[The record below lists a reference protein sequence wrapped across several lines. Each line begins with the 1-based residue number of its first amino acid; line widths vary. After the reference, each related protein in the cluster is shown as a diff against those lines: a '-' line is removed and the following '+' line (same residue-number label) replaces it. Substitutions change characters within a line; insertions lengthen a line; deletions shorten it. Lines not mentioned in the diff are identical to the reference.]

1 VASRQK
7 TAKKVSRK
15 GKRPKKAVRKK
26 KAVSKKTGRRK
37 AADAAPELL
46 VEIGTEEL
54 PPKALLALGQAL
66 GRELHGALAR
76 AQLLENDQ
84 TEYRNFAAPRRLA
97 VRIPGVRRK
106 QPDQDLERRGPA
118 IQAAF
123 DDSGA
128 PTRAAQGFATSCG
141 VTVEQLQRVRTGKG
155 EWLVHRH
162 REPGRTAAALIPEL
176 LQHALGRL
184 PIPRHMRWGDLDAEF
199 VRPVHWLV
207 LLHGDRVI
215 PAELLSVHAGRD
227 SRGHR
232 FHHPG
237 RLRVKHAR
245 DYEGVL
251 KKSGFVIA
259 DFAER
264 RERIRAGVMKLA
276 AKEAGRAHIE
286 EDLLDEVASLVE
298 WPEPILGRFDAEYL
312 DVPHEAL
319 VSTMQA
325 NQKYFPVVD
334 SKNRL
339 LPCFLT
345 VSNIRSRRKAVVR
358 EGNERVLRARF
369 ADAQFFW
376 NTDRK
381 QKLESR
387 VAALKDVVFHV
398 RLGSVYDKT
407 ERIGRLGGIIAEQL
421 GGARA
426 EAERAAILCKADLL
440 SGMVGEFPELQGI
453 MGRYYALHDGEP
465 KAVAEAI
472 EEHYW
477 PRFAGDLVAPSTAG
491 RALAIADRL
500 DTLTG
505 IFAVGEVPTGE
516 KDPFALRRAALG
528 ALRTMIEA
536 RLDLDLRALLDEAV
550 QPHQGLPRSRGAA
563 EQVYEFMMER
573 LRAYYADAGVRPD
586 VFESVRVCN
595 PSKPFD
601 FGLRVTAV
609 MAFLKM
615 KEAASLTAANKR
627 IRNILKQGE
636 QLEWDHVS
644 EVLLQEPAEKVL
656 AAKVK
661 ALREELAPLFEGGDY
676 TAAMKK
682 LAALRPQVDDFFD
695 RVMVMVDE
703 EAVRDNR
710 LALLS
715 GLSELFLRVAD
726 LSKLQD

>member
-1 VASRQK
+1 VASKKKGSKKVARKGTSAKK
-7 TAKKVSRK
+7 TA
-15 GKRPKKAVRKK
+15 RKK
-26 KAVSKKTGRRK
+26 KSTGKKTSRRK
-37 AADAAPELL
+37 TAETSPDLL

-54 PPKALLALGQAL
+54 PPKALLALSQAL
-66 GRELHGALAR
+66 GSELHNALAQ
-76 AQLLENDQ
+76 AQLLEDDQ
-84 TEYRNFAAPRRLA
+84 ADYRNFASPRRLA
-97 VRIPGVRRK
+97 VRIPGVRRR

-123 DDSGA
+123 DETGA

-141 VTVEQLQRVRTGKG
+141 VSVDKLQRVKTDKG

-162 REPGRTAAALIPEL
+162 REPGRAAATLIPDL
-176 LQHALGRL
+176 LRQALGRL
-184 PIPRHMRWGDLDAEF
+184 PIPRHMHWGDLDAEF

-215 PAELLSVHAGRD
+215 PAELLSVHSGRE

-232 FHHPG
+232 FHHPRG
-237 RLRVKHAR
+237 LRLKNAR
-245 DYEGVL
+245 EYEGVL
-251 KKSGFVIA
+251 KKSGFVMA
-259 DFAER
+259 DFNER
-264 RERIRAGVMKLA
+264 RDRIRAGVMRLA
-276 AKEAGRAHIE
+276 AKEGGRAHIE

-358 EGNERVLRARF
+358 QGNERVLRARF

-387 VAALKDVVFHV
+387 VVALKDVVFHV
-398 RLGSVYDKT
+398 RLGSVYDKS
-407 ERIGRLGGIIAEQL
+407 ERITRLASIIAEQL
-421 GGARA
+421 GGDRA
-426 EAERAAILCKADLL
+426 EAERAAVLSKADLL

-465 KAVAEAI
+465 RAVAEAI

-505 IFAVGEVPTGE
+505 IFAVGEIPTGE

-528 ALRTMIEA
+528 ALRTMIEG
-536 RLDLDLRALLDEAV
+536 RLDLDLRALLDEALRA
-550 QPHQGLPRSRGAA
+550 HQGLPKSAEAA

-573 LRAYYADAGVRPD
+573 LRAYYADAGVRHD

-661 ALREELAPLFEGGDY
+661 ALREELAPLFDGGDY
-676 TAAMKK
+676 TTAMKK

-695 RVMVMVDE
+695 SVMVMVEE

-715 GLSELFLRVAD
+715 GLGELFLRVAD